1 MRTTRMC
8 SDRKHLSEAAAND
21 VRGYKFTANVKRSIN
36 YSCQRRDG
44 IAGLKTNGFYE
55 IFHINGR
62 SPHLLSHL
70 ISEIL

>member
-1 MRTTRMC
+1 MR

-21 VRGYKFTANVKRSIN
+21 VRGYKFTANVALNQLLLSG
-36 YSCQRRDG
+36 RDG

-55 IFHINGR
+55 IFHINGGF
-62 SPHLLSHL
+62 PHLLSHL

>member
-1 MRTTRMC
+1 MRTTRMR

-21 VRGYKFTANVKRSIN
+21 VRGYKFTANVALNHLLLSGKRWN
-36 YSCQRRDG
+36 RR
-44 IAGLKTNGFYE
+44 AKTNGFYE